1 MFFDIEEDEDIDDN
15 NYYKVMIK
23 ISYEENKA
31 VDEEFPTNVLN
42 EFLSLALADEN
53 FELAKEIRDI
63 LKAKEESGEEA

>member
-1 MFFDIEEDEDIDDN
+1 
-15 NYYKVMIK
+15 MIK